1 MGRAIANPINSM
13 GTVLII
19 ASSGRMLAQAAKNAG
34 LKPLVI
40 DLFADL
46 DTQDY
51 AEDFRQVNSLA
62 EQDLAPAV
70 DYFIER
76 YAVAY
81 VVYGSG
87 FECHLESLRYLDSRL
102 VMLGND
108 SDVFAR
114 QLDKQAFFST
124 LDTLNVPYPE
134 VVFSAPDCADGWL
147 IKPMQGQGGV
157 GIKRYY
163 GDAADKPVYWQKFQA
178 GTPHSVLFLA
188 DGQQVQVIGFNR
200 QWSVRLSETEEF
212 VFSGVINSTDL
223 PDVHKARIT
232 DWLKQLVP
240 VFGLKGLNSLD
251 FIQADNCSYVLEIN
265 PRPSASMQLYDQDL
279 LIRHIQ
285 ACEGAQFIES
295 NSAMY
300 CAEWTG
306 YQIVYAEHD
315 LTIPDQFEWPPWSM
329 DLPKPGNICRR
340 GQPLC
345 SIIAHQNNLKSV
357 VEQLLIKQQ
366 LIINKLEGFDHH
378 GIYSQC

>member
-1 MGRAIANPINSM
+1 
-13 GTVLII
+13 
-19 ASSGRMLAQAAKNAG
+19 MLAQAAKNAG
-34 LKPLVI
+34 LKVLVI

-46 DTQDY
+46 DTQGY
-51 AEDFRQVNSLA
+51 AEDFRQISSLA
-62 EQDLAPAV
+62 GQDLVPAV
-70 DYFIER
+70 EYFIER
-76 YAVAY
+76 YAVAH
-81 VVYGSG
+81 VIYGSG
-87 FECHLESLRYLDSRL
+87 FECYLESLRYLDSRL

-108 SDVFAR
+108 PDVFAR

-147 IKPMQGQGGV
+147 IKPMQGQGGI
-157 GIKRYY
+157 GIKRYD
-163 GDAADKPVYWQKFQA
+163 GDAVDKSVYWQKFQA

-188 DGQQVQVIGFNR
+188 DGRQAQVIGFNR

-212 VFSGVINSTDL
+212 VFSGVINGTDL
-223 PDVHKARIT
+223 SDAHKAMIMN
-232 DWLKQLVP
+232 WLKQLVP
-240 VFGLKGLNSLD
+240 VFGLKGLNSMD
-251 FIQADNCSYVLEIN
+251 FIHADDCSYVLEIN

-285 ACEGAQFIES
+285 ACAERQFVGC
-295 NSAMY
+295 NSVAY
-300 CAEWTG
+300 WAGCTG
-306 YQIVYAEHD
+306 YQIVYAGHE
-315 LTIPDQFEWPPWSM
+315 LTIPDQFEWPPWCM
-329 DLPKPGNICRR
+329 DLPESGNICRR

-345 SIIAHQNNLKSV
+345 SIIARQNNLQSV